1 MEVRKNEE
9 VICNQCGRKL
19 SVQNGILT
27 EGCVSVDTTFGY
39 FSEKDGVR
47 HRFDLC
53 ENCYDKMIRAFL
65 VPVTEEKVTELL

>member
-9 VICNQCGRKL
+9 VICNQCGKKL
-19 SVQNGILT
+19 FMQNGILM

-39 FSEKDGVR
+39 FSGKDGLR

-53 ENCYDKMIRAFL
+53 EKCYDQIIRAFSI
-65 VPVTEEKVTELL
+65 PVTEEEITEMI